1 MTVDLESEH
10 LLWIDYAC
18 ANFCNLC
25 KLLELYYN
33 YKESLCVGGNG
44 NLLPITGSMRPHV
57 GTWGHEGSWNMGA
70 YEATWGHMRA
80 SIRAFEG
87 TWRPHTASWVL
98 FWQEPH
104 TLAMDCGWPMWF
116 EQFSTSAPQTRD
128 GCNSI
133 KRTIKIEFLRCPA
146 ARIFLWVG

>member
-10 LLWIDYAC
+10 QLWIDYAC
-18 ANFCNLC
+18 TFCNLC
-25 KLLELYYN
+25 K
-33 YKESLCVGGNG
+33 SLISVARTILPWQWQWQLAPNHWIHETTRVHMRAWGQPGHGG
-44 NLLPITGSMRPHV
+44 I
-57 GTWGHEGSWNMGA
+57 
-70 YEATWGHMRA
+70 WGHMRA

-116 EQFSTSAPQTRD
+116 EQFSTSAPLTRD

-146 ARIFLWVG
+146 VRIFLWVGWTRQ